1 MTHLGL
7 AEWFCGQDRA
17 RRGASSTLSCSR
29 EADAHDPPTP
39 TAALTLRHELAEL
52 EVELDEALEQLSLP
66 ICLVDAAGIIR
77 WQNAASIALVGRQL
91 GLHFAAIVAPEYV
104 HEAHAAMARKL
115 FGVDGATARELVVHA
130 ADGRR
135 TRVLANSVALQ
146 DAAEK
151 VVGVLGVA
159 VVLEPAPPT
168 LGVPHLTPRLHE
180 TLRLLAR
187 GRSTEE
193 IAQQLGVTRETAR
206 NYIRRLLRALGVRS
220 RLEAVVLGRESGL
233 ID

>member
-1 MTHLGL
+1 MT
-7 AEWFCGQDRA
+7 
-17 RRGASSTLSCSR
+17 
-29 EADAHDPPTP
+29 
-39 TAALTLRHELAEL
+39 LTHELAEL
-52 EVELDEALEQLSLP
+52 EVELDEALERLSLP
-66 ICLVDAAGIIR
+66 ICLVDAAGMIR
-77 WQNAASIALVGRQL
+77 WQNAASIALVGKQL
-91 GLHFAAIVAPEYV
+91 GLHFAAMVAPDYA

-115 FGVDGATARELVVHA
+115 FGVDGATVRELVVQA

-135 TRVLANSVALQ
+135 TRVLANSVALR
-146 DAAEK
+146 DDAEK

-168 LGVPHLTPRLHE
+168 RDVPHLTPRLHE

-193 IAQQLGVTRETAR
+193 IAEQLGVTRETAR
-206 NYIRRLLRALGVRS
+206 NYIRRLLRVLGVRS
-220 RLEAVVLGRESGL
+220 RLEAVVRGRESGL